1 MALHLGDIAP
11 DFTARTT
18 QGTIRFHDWLGTSWG
33 LLLSHPKDFT
43 PVCTTELGAV
53 ARLADEFS
61 RRNVKVIAVSVDDLA
76 THFEWIRDINATQ
89 HTSVDLPIIADEDR
103 RVVDLYGMLYGLV
116 ECEAHDNATVR
127 SAFIVG
133 PDKRIKL
140 IVCYPEST
148 GRNFREILRAIDSLQ
163 LAAQHG
169 VVTPADWK
177 RGDDCLID
185 PQMPADEITRRFR
198 GGVAEVRPY
207 LRYTPQPN
215 PVAG

>member
-11 DFTARTT
+11 DFNARTT

-53 ARLADEFS
+53 ARMGDEF
-61 RRNVKVIAVSVDDLA
+61 RRRDVKIIAVSVDDLA
-76 THFEWIRDINATQ
+76 THHEWIRDINATQ
-89 HTSVDLPIIADEDR
+89 RTKVDFPIIADEDR
-103 RVVDLYGMLYGLV
+103 HVVDLYGMLYGLL
-116 ECEAHDNATVR
+116 ECDAYDNATVR
-127 SAFIVG
+127 SAFVIG

-140 IVCYPEST
+140 ILCYPEST

-163 LAAQHG
+163 LASRHG

-185 PQMPADEITRRFR
+185 PHLPQDEVARRFR
-198 GGVAEVRPY
+198 SGVAEIRPY

-215 PVAG
+215 LIAG